1 MGFILLVK
9 QVVLL
14 VRSFNIYFPYTTTLK
29 CEEQDNYCECNE
41 DKNGARISFS
51 IVSAVRSVG
60 RYN

>member
-1 MGFILLVK
+1 MGFILLVN
-9 QVVLL
+9 QLVVRL
-14 VRSFNIYFPYTTTLK
+14 VRSFNIYFPYTTTPK

-60 RYN
+60 R